1 MVNRSFYSLFFLLFN
16 YTCLFGWTNDSLLV
30 IQKQEEVFA
39 LNPYT
44 MVHKDYE
51 GASTYHDVNRQE
63 TRFLPIA
70 TENYLFS
77 EDDKVD
83 TYWFRVTIENATS
96 KKLRYII
103 YFHPGLDT
111 IELFVN
117 GEKSGKSVVLSS
129 LAPAA
134 DRPFNITQE
143 LCAPLVLDRG
153 LNHVYFRVPNHSVWN
168 KKSGSLIVNI
178 AEENV
183 FLNYFLR
190 ARTYQSFALGLIS
203 IILVLHFMIY
213 LLLREKNFLLLVVN
227 LFFTLFYLVLLKNVH
242 FDLPLSTTQ
251 LSAMRYWLSPVG
263 FLVCAS
269 SLVFIQSFLDS
280 KIVDSTVYRLIKYS
294 VLIGFSIVVLLILF
308 KALPELDAFATLF
321 GLFTYLLVLAISIRA
336 FLKGN
341 VIAPYIFFGYL
352 FFGLPIFVFIFPLSF
367 SDFRSNETDFFY
379 FAEAIRSI
387 VFAIG
392 VADRFWRVQRN
403 SIRVEQEKKQLS
415 IDGLLRLKTQREGIM
430 QDLHDSLGGQLSS
443 ISLAL
448 NRLKHETSRNAIEA
462 IQELANGAI
471 SELRNSLWVLENESV
486 SFADLE
492 QRINTL
498 LWQHRKVELAIE
510 FQLYI
515 DESLKTLSLPSS
527 SAGHLFRIIQE
538 ATHNSIKHSK
548 ATSLVITFAIIE
560 SGFHLIIADNGIGF
574 EKLKPIGEVGHYGL
588 KNMAARAKQI
598 NGTFTLVTAPL
609 KGVEILITLTDPFA
623 KSN

>member
-1 MVNRSFYSLFFLLFN
+1 MVNRSFYSLLFLLFN
-16 YTCLFGWTNDSLLV
+16 YTRLFGWANDSLLV

-44 MVHKDYE
+44 LVYKDYTGSLTYNDVKKE
-51 GASTYHDVNRQE
+51 GLTFS
-63 TRFLPIA
+63 PIA

-77 EDDKVD
+77 DDDKVD
-83 TYWFRVTIENATS
+83 TYWFRVIIENATNQELLYS
-96 KKLRYII
+96 I
-103 YFHPGLDT
+103 YFHPGIDT
-111 IELFVN
+111 VELFVN
-117 GEKSGKSVVLSS
+117 GSKANGSIVLSS
-129 LAPAA
+129 LANASN
-134 DRPFNITQE
+134 RPYNITQE
-143 LCAPLVLDRG
+143 LCAPIALDPG
-153 LNHVYFRVPNHSVWN
+153 FNHLYFRVPNHSVWN

-178 AEENV
+178 AKESI

-203 IILVLHFMIY
+203 IIVVLHFMIY
-213 LLLREKNFLLLVVN
+213 LLLRERNFLLLVVN

-242 FDLPLSTTQ
+242 ADLPLSTSQ
-251 LSAMRYWLSPVG
+251 LSAMRYWLSPIG

-269 SLVFIQSFLDS
+269 SLVFIQSFLET
-280 KIVDSTVYRLIKYS
+280 KIVDSVVYKLIKYCVLVGFS
-294 VLIGFSIVVLLILF
+294 VLVLLIVF
-308 KALPELDAFATLF
+308 QALPLLDAFTTLF

-352 FFGLPIFVFIFPLSF
+352 FFGLPLFVFVFPLSF

-387 VFAIG
+387 VFAVG

-448 NRLKHETSRNAIEA
+448 NRLKHETSTTAIET
-462 IQELANGAI
+462 IQGLANGAI
-471 SELRNSLWVLENESV
+471 SELRNSLWVLENETV

-498 LWQHRKVELAIE
+498 LWQYRKTELAIE
-510 FQLYI
+510 FLVNM
-515 DESLKTLSLPSS
+515 DESLKALSLSSS
-527 SAGHLFRIIQE
+527 SAGHIFRIIQE
-538 ATHNSIKHSK
+538 ATHNSIKHSNANK
-548 ATSLVITFAIIE
+548 LVITFETME
-560 SGFHLIIADNGIGF
+560 SGFRLIIADDGIGF
-574 EKLKPIGEVGHYGL
+574 EKSKPIGELEHYGL
-588 KNMAARAKQI
+588 KNMAARTKQI
-598 NGTFTLVTAPL
+598 NGTFALNTAPS
-609 KGVEILITLTDPFA
+609 KGLEILITMTDPFV
-623 KSN
+623 KSS